1 MTSNIVAFES
11 AGFQLPAFLQNSE
24 GSNSDL
30 TAHQSQSFPVLSIKG
45 KVFSIVRGTERQ
57 IVPNP
62 KDPESPATR
71 LPMIIVKANKN
82 KAKSYFA
89 SSFKEGVEDVK
100 PTCFSND
107 GIRPDPQAEHP
118 QCTSCAKCKW
128 NAFGT
133 ARGDNGAGKGKA
145 CADTVRVAVV
155 PATGPFTEAYLLR
168 VPPASIKALGEFGSF
183 CEKRKIPHQ
192 AVVCELSFDQE
203 QATPRLVFTPK
214 GIVGDQATYNQIME
228 LAKSDEVQMIIGAV
242 SANDLPRY
250 CYTLSGSVD
259 HFSVIVIKINVL
271 TEVCIQLHR
280 EIYFTVFL
288 GNRYLIYQHSQ
299 MRIADTSVCND
310 MIEEV

>member
-82 KAKSYFA
+82 KAKSYYA
-89 SSFKEGVEDVK
+89 SAFKEGAEDVK

-128 NAFGT
+128 NVFGT

-145 CADTVRVAVV
+145 CADAVRVAVV

-242 SANDLPRY
+242 SANEVVENNQGKEAAWEEQPKEEAKAAPASVSETAEKIIAEVMTPQPKKAKVTEGDDLANA
-250 CYTLSGSVD
+250 LDG
-259 HFSVIVIKINVL
+259 
-271 TEVCIQLHR
+271 
-280 EIYFTVFL
+280 L
-288 GNRYLIYQHSQ
+288 GF
-299 MRIADTSVCND
+299 DD
-310 MIEEV
+310 